1 MQRSLPVRL
10 PLAAKLKN
18 RLASTLFRPG
28 RVFGLVAV
36 ILSSG
41 CQAYLPKSLDP
52 QATAVHFSKRRLDDS
67 QLHSALVT
75 SGYLERSRAWPP
87 NPWKLRELQGAA
99 LFYHPEIAVA
109 KAKAATAQEG
119 IITAD
124 TRPNPTLSLGPE
136 WGNAPG
142 AGMSP
147 WVLGFSLDVPIETAN
162 KRGER
167 TAQAR
172 AVSNAAALSIADT
185 AWTVSSGV
193 RAALL
198 DLESTTRRLEILEE
212 QRANDATLVAMVAE
226 RVKAGEAP
234 RTDLGVYQTQ
244 QSRNLLELADGR
256 SKLDAARAKLA
267 DALGVPAI
275 SIRNTAVSFGALDH
289 FPTTPAER
297 PLRRAALIRRSDI
310 LGALEDYAATD
321 AGLRLEIA
329 KQTPDFHLNPGYTF
343 DQGQS
348 KWALGLGMTLP
359 IDRNRGPI
367 REAIAKRDESAA
379 VFERLQIGIRGE
391 LDQSLA
397 VYNADR
403 QRLREV
409 EGLVTSQTGQL
420 ADAERLSKAGE
431 ADSLAKDSARSLV
444 LQARLARIDALAQA
458 QQSLGRLQD
467 SARISIDEN

>member
-1 MQRSLPVRL
+1 
-10 PLAAKLKN
+10 
-18 RLASTLFRPG
+18 
-28 RVFGLVAV
+28 
-36 ILSSG
+36 
-41 CQAYLPKSLDP
+41 
-52 QATAVHFSKRRLDDS
+52 
-67 QLHSALVT
+67 
-75 SGYLERSRAWPP
+75 
-87 NPWKLRELQGAA
+87 
-99 LFYHPEIAVA
+99 VA
-109 KAKAATAQEG
+109 KAKAATAEAG
-119 IITAD
+119 ISTAD
-124 TRPNPTLSLGPE
+124 SRPNPTLSLGPE

-172 AVSNAAALSIADT
+172 AASNAAALSIADT

-198 DLESTTRRLEILEE
+198 DLESATRRLEILEE
-212 QRANDATLVAMVAE
+212 QRENDAALVTMVAE

-234 RTDLGVYQTQ
+234 RTDLGIYQTQ

-275 SIRNTAVSFGALDH
+275 SIRNTAVSFGELDQ
-289 FPTTPAER
+289 FPKTPAER
-297 PLRRAALIRRSDI
+297 SLRKAALIRRSDI
-310 LGALEDYAATD
+310 LGALEDYAAAD

-329 KQTPDFHLNPGYTF
+329 KQTPDLHLNPGYTF

-348 KWALGLGMTLP
+348 KWALGLGLTLP

-367 REAIAKRDESAA
+367 REANAKRDESAA

-397 VYNADR
+397 AYNADL

-409 EGLVTSQTGQL
+409 EGLVKSQTGQL
-420 ADAERLSKAGE
+420 DDAERLSKAGE
-431 ADSLAKDSARSLV
+431 GDSLAKDAARSLV

-467 SARISIDEN
+467 SARISFE

>member
-1 MQRSLPVRL
+1 M
-10 PLAAKLKN
+10 AACL
-18 RLASTLFRPG
+18 LF
-28 RVFGLVAV
+28 
-36 ILSSG
+36 SS
-41 CQAYLPKSLDP
+41 CQAYLPKPLDP
-52 QATAVHFSKRRLDDS
+52 QATAIHFGKRRLDDP
-67 QLHSALVT
+67 QLRSALVS
-75 SGYLERSRAWPP
+75 SGHWSRARPWPP
-87 NPWKLRELQGAA
+87 APWKLRELQGAA
-99 LFYHPEIAVA
+99 LYFHPEIAVA
-109 KAKAATAQEG
+109 KAKAATARAG
-119 IITAD
+119 IATAD

-136 WGNAPG
+136 IGANPG
-142 AGMSP
+142 AGISP
-147 WVLGFSLDVPIETAN
+147 WVLGFALDVPLETAN

-198 DLESTTRRLEILEE
+198 ELESTTRRLEFLEQ
-212 QRANDATLVAMVAE
+212 QRENDAALVTMVVA

-244 QSRNLLELADGR
+244 QSRNLLDLADGR

-267 DALGVPAI
+267 DALGIPAI
-275 SIRNTAVSFGALDH
+275 SLRTTSVSFGALDH
-289 FPTTPAER
+289 FPSTPAER
-297 PLRRAALIRRSDI
+297 SLRKAALIRRSDI
-310 LGALEDYAATD
+310 LGALEDYAAAD

-329 KQTPDFHLNPGYTF
+329 KQTPDLHLNPGYTF

-348 KWALGLGMTLP
+348 KWALGIGLTLP

-391 LDQSLA
+391 LDQALA
-397 VYNADR
+397 AYNADR

-409 EGLVTSQTGQL
+409 ESLITSQVGQL
-420 ADAERLSKAGE
+420 ADAERLSRAGE
-431 ADSLAKDSARSLV
+431 GDSLAKSAARSLV
-444 LQARLARIDALAQA
+444 LQAKLARVDALAQA

-467 SARISIDEN
+467 SARISFDDN